1 MLYWTEPAATQ
12 PPCSLAKVQL
22 LLALTRLFNQLYDR
36 NTRRAFAPSEHWH
49 WPSVAV
55 REIEQADVQKRNDGD
70 GQAAVITFVGTDRL
84 ALVLTCIPQVKS
96 ARVPRTAKTA
106 DPSNSCCARRRLFPS
121 RSVSP
126 CSTACSPPTS
136 CKLRAR
142 STGTPT
148 RSACAF
154 DVTIFSRTHMRC

>member
-36 NTRRAFAPSEHWH
+36 NTRRSFAPSEHWH

-96 ARVPRTAKTA
+96 ARVPRTAKMLIEQLVLRA
-106 DPSNSCCARRRLFPS
+106 SQVVPS

-126 CSTACSPPTS
+126 CSTACSPPT
-136 CKLRAR
+136 AAQGET
-142 STGTPT
+142 TGTPT

>member
-36 NTRRAFAPSEHWH
+36 NTRRSFAPSEHWH

-96 ARVPRTAKTA
+96 ARVPRTAKMA
-106 DPSNSCCARRRLFPS
+106 DLSTSCVVRVAGCSVRAACRPFPPHARRRQAADSGRDQL
-121 RSVSP
+121 
-126 CSTACSPPTS
+126 
-136 CKLRAR
+136 AR
-142 STGTPT
+142 QRG
-148 RSACAF
+148 R
-154 DVTIFSRTHMRC
+154 RTHST

>member
-84 ALVLTCIPQVKS
+84 ALVLT
-96 ARVPRTAKTA
+96 
-106 DPSNSCCARRRLFPS
+106 
-121 RSVSP
+121 
-126 CSTACSPPTS
+126 
-136 CKLRAR
+136 
-142 STGTPT
+142 
-148 RSACAF
+148 
-154 DVTIFSRTHMRC
+154 